1 MMWRELSEE
10 EKSYKDIP
18 EHPIKLDF
26 TGCKYIM
33 QFHQILKEQ
42 LGLPDYYGNNW
53 DALWDL
59 MRYYRIY
66 PTVIEVYGLDQLPK
80 ELEPAIGDMFDVFRD
95 VERDK
100 PHIQFV
106 RVS

>member
-1 MMWRELSEE
+1 MRRVWTEE
-10 EKSYKDIP
+10 EMAYKEVP

-33 QFHQILKEQ
+33 QFHQILRVQ

-59 MRYYRIY
+59 MQSYRSY

-80 ELEPAIGDMFDVFRD
+80 DLEPAVEDMFSVFRD
-95 VERDK
+95 VELDT
-100 PHIQFV
+100 PYIQFV
-106 RVS
+106 RMS